1 MDLGE
6 FYGGDGAKIRMAI
19 IGSWWKWA
27 GLPYDQKISF
37 YLSNM

>member
-6 FYGGDGAKIRMAI
+6 FYGGDGAKNRMEV

-27 GLPYDQKISF
+27 DLP
-37 YLSNM
+37 